1 MIFSLPVP
9 LCCDINCPTVSVSN
23 IISALYVTDTKNG
36 HHLPVFTVLQ
46 TNSWYNY
53 HLLFSFFIPDM
64 ASSWLGFRSKSI
76 YCTKFLCFSDIRHI
90 YKEEQKRMLLI
101 GNSIQSLKPCVVFF
115 YTTQKSRS
123 TKDSWP
129 YYTQYDTQYAEF
141 ILFLRR
147 KWFSDLG
154 IPTNICI
161 FRRAYLDVLF
171 MK

>member
-1 MIFSLPVP
+1 MDIIFLYLQFFRQTADTTTTCCFPSLFQIW
-9 LCCDINCPTVSVSN
+9 LLHDLGSEAEAFTAHNFSASQISGIFIRKNRRGCCW
-23 IISALYVTDTKNG
+23 LVT
-36 HHLPVFTVLQ
+36 L
-46 TNSWYNY
+46 
-53 HLLFSFFIPDM
+53 
-64 ASSWLGFRSKSI
+64 
-76 YCTKFLCFSDIRHI
+76 
-90 YKEEQKRMLLI
+90 
-101 GNSIQSLKPCVVFF
+101 QSLKPCVVFF

-147 KWFSDLG
+147 KWFPDLG